1 MTPRSM
7 TSLTCALVLAS
18 AWGCQRNDSMR
29 AGQVVPDACTV
40 ALAPSAG
47 SSENDREIARLQIE
61 VRASVDARPALEQ
74 LGYRFVARARRT
86 NDAGDYTLA
95 ERTAD
100 CLTSRYPDAPA
111 ALLLKGHVLHQL
123 HRFAEAEQIAR
134 RLVATREFVLD
145 YGLLGDALMDQG
157 RLTEA
162 AAAYQKMIDLKPYYQ
177 SYTRAAHLRWLK
189 GDVDGAIELT
199 GLAIQAAS
207 PRDPDSVAWAY
218 TRLAGFELQRGRFDR
233 ADEAIGAALKY
244 QPDYAGALLTR
255 GRLLLAQQ
263 RAAEA
268 VAPLQRAAALNP
280 LPEYQWV
287 LADTL
292 RLLDRGEEA
301 DRIEGTLVASGAQSD
316 PRTLALFLATRQI
329 RTTDAVAAV
338 ERELQARSDAFTVDA
353 LAWALNAAGRLEEAD
368 SAMARALATGIED
381 GRLFM
386 HAAVIADR
394 RGDTGAARQWAAKAH
409 SLAATLF
416 PSEIT
421 QLDLVRQR
429 VAGRHP

>member
-1 MTPRSM
+1 
-7 TSLTCALVLAS
+7 
-18 AWGCQRNDSMR
+18 MR
-29 AGQVVPDACTV
+29 AGPGVGLGLPAQRGDARW
-40 ALAPSAG
+40 AGAAGRLHRSAC
-47 SSENDREIARLQIE
+47 SISRVEQNDREIARLQND

-95 ERTAD
+95 EQTAD
-100 CLTSRYPDAPA
+100 CLTSRYPDAAA

-157 RLTEA
+157 RFTEA

-189 GDVDGAIELT
+189 GDLDGAIELT
-199 GLAIQAAS
+199 ELAIQAAS

-244 QPDYAGALLTR
+244 QPDYAAALLTR
-255 GRLLLAQQ
+255 GQLLLAQQ

-280 LPEYQWV
+280 LPEYQSV
-287 LADTL
+287 FADAL

-301 DRIEGTLVASGAQSD
+301 DRS
-316 PRTLALFLATRQI
+316 R
-329 RTTDAVAAV
+329 
-338 ERELQARSDAFTVDA
+338 
-353 LAWALNAAGRLEEAD
+353 
-368 SAMARALATGIED
+368 
-381 GRLFM
+381 
-386 HAAVIADR
+386 
-394 RGDTGAARQWAAKAH
+394 AH
-409 SLAATLF
+409 SSLLERSPIHE
-416 PSEIT
+416 PSHCFSPR
-421 QLDLVRQR
+421 VRF
-429 VAGRHP
+429 GRPTRLQPSNASCRRAQMHSQSMPWRGR

>member
-1 MTPRSM
+1 
-7 TSLTCALVLAS
+7 
-18 AWGCQRNDSMR
+18 MR
-29 AGQVVPDACTV
+29 AGQAVPDACTV

-47 SSENDREIARLQIE
+47 SSANDREIARLQNE

-100 CLTSRYPDAPA
+100 CLTSRYPDASA

-189 GDVDGAIELT
+189 GDLDGAIELT
-199 GLAIQAAS
+199 ELAIQAAS

-244 QPDYAGALLTR
+244 QPDYAAALLTR

-316 PRTLALFLATRQI
+316 PRTLALFLATRRI
-329 RTTDAVAAV
+329 RAIDAVAAV
-338 ERELQARSDAFTVDA
+338 ERELKARSDAFTVDA

-368 SAMARALATGIED
+368 AAMARALATGIQD

-409 SLAATLF
+409 ALAATLF

>member
-1 MTPRSM
+1 MTRRSM
-7 TSLTCALVLAS
+7 TSLICALIAAS
-18 AWGCQRNDSMR
+18 AWGCQRNGPMR

-40 ALAPSAG
+40 ALAPSGG
-47 SSENDREIARLQIE
+47 SSENDREIARLQNE
-61 VRASVDARPALEQ
+61 VRTSIDARPALEQ

-86 NDAGDYTLA
+86 NDDGDYTLA
-95 ERTAD
+95 DRTAD
-100 CLTSRYPDAPA
+100 CLTSRYPDAAA

-189 GDVDGAIELT
+189 GDLDGAVALT
-199 GLAIQAAS
+199 ELAIQAAS

-218 TRLAGFELQRGRFDR
+218 TRLAGFELQRRGFDR
-233 ADEAIGAALKY
+233 ADDAIGAALRF
-244 QPDYAGALLTR
+244 QPDYAAALLTR

-263 RAAEA
+263 RAIEA

-292 RLLDRGEEA
+292 RLLDRDEEA
-301 DRIEGTLVASGAQSD
+301 DRIEGTLLASGARSD

-329 RTTDAVAAV
+329 RASDAVAAI
-338 ERELQARSDAFTVDA
+338 ERELQTRSDAFTVDA
-353 LAWALNAAGRLEEAD
+353 LAWALNAAGRLDEAD

-394 RGDTGAARQWAAKAH
+394 RGDTRAARQWAAKAH
-409 SLAATLF
+409 ARAATLF

-421 QLDLVRQR
+421 QLELVRQR
-429 VAGRHP
+429 VAGGHP

>member
-1 MTPRSM
+1 MT
-7 TSLTCALVLAS
+7 
-18 AWGCQRNDSMR
+18 
-29 AGQVVPDACTV
+29 
-40 ALAPSAG
+40 
-47 SSENDREIARLQIE
+47 E
-61 VRASVDARPALEQ
+61 
-74 LGYRFVARARRT
+74 
-86 NDAGDYTLA
+86 
-95 ERTAD
+95 
-100 CLTSRYPDAPA
+100 
-111 ALLLKGHVLHQL
+111 
-123 HRFAEAEQIAR
+123 
-134 RLVATREFVLD
+134 
-145 YGLLGDALMDQG
+145 
-157 RLTEA
+157 
-162 AAAYQKMIDLKPYYQ
+162 
-177 SYTRAAHLRWLK
+177 
-189 GDVDGAIELT
+189 
-199 GLAIQAAS
+199 LAIQAAS

-244 QPDYAGALLTR
+244 QPDYAAALLTR

-394 RGDTGAARQWAAKAH
+394 RGDTGAARQWATKAH
-409 SLAATLF
+409 ALAATLF